1 MLWSSI
7 EASLALNASI
17 ASTWYVFWWFC
28 VAGLVGVIRE
38 GSGMVENTLR
48 LPFAVKAFWQ
58 LPNLQTQCARSSLL
72 TCVFMCALT
81 FDGWGNFL
89 GQWGHLYGLAPVWRL
104 MCD

>member
-1 MLWSSI
+1 
-7 EASLALNASI
+7 
-17 ASTWYVFWWFC
+17 
-28 VAGLVGVIRE
+28 
-38 GSGMVENTLR
+38 MVESTLR

-58 LPNLQTQCARSSLL
+58 LPNLHTQCARSSLL

-89 GQWGHLYGLAPVWRL
+89 GQCGHLYGRAPVWRL